1 MVKIRKPKKENE
13 EILPLDNQEA
23 INQTLSK
30 SEEFINKNK
39 NYLILFF
46 GIITISIAAFSI
58 FSYLKSNQ
66 NENAQNEMFQAVYY
80 FEKDSL
86 VQALNGDGNNYGFL
100 EIIDEYSLSEAAN
113 LSRFYA
119 GASYLKLGN
128 YQNAINYLDQFSSSD
143 LLVQARAYS
152 LIGDAY
158 VELEDYEN
166 AIYYFE
172 KASSEN
178 PNQFF
183 TPSYL
188 LKLALVYEEVSDLKS
203 AIKSYETIISDFKDS
218 PEYQTSLKNKSRL
231 EGLML
236 WVLILQVL
244 IHSII

>member
-1 MVKIRKPKKENE
+1 MVKIRKPKKENQ
-13 EILPLDNQEA
+13 EILPLDNQEVV
-23 INQTLSK
+23 NQTLSK

-236 WVLILQVL
+236 
-244 IHSII
+244 

>member
-1 MVKIRKPKKENE
+1 MVKIRKPKKENQ
-13 EILPLDNQEA
+13 EILPLDNQEVV
-23 INQTLSK
+23 NETLSK
-30 SEEFINKNK
+30 SEEFINKKK

-236 WVLILQVL
+236 
-244 IHSII
+244 

>member
-13 EILPLDNQEA
+13 EILPLDNQEVV
-23 INQTLSK
+23 NETLNK

-46 GIITISIAAFSI
+46 GIITITIAAFSV

-100 EIIDEYSLSEAAN
+100 EIIDEYSFSEAAN

-236 WVLILQVL
+236 WVLIPQVS

>member
-1 MVKIRKPKKENE
+1 MVKIRKPKKENQ
-13 EILPLDNQEA
+13 EILPLDNQEVV
-23 INQTLSK
+23 NETLSK

-236 WVLILQVL
+236 
-244 IHSII
+244 

>member
-13 EILPLDNQEA
+13 EILPLDNQEVV
-23 INQTLSK
+23 NQTLSK

-46 GIITISIAAFSI
+46 GIITISIAGFSI

-66 NENAQNEMFQAVYY
+66 NVNAQNEMFQAVYY

-158 VELEDYEN
+158 VELEDFEN

-236 WVLILQVL
+236 
-244 IHSII
+244 

>member
-1 MVKIRKPKKENE
+1 MVKIRNPKKENQ
-13 EILPLDNQEA
+13 EILPLANQEVV
-23 INQTLSK
+23 NETLSK

-236 WVLILQVL
+236 
-244 IHSII
+244 

>member
-1 MVKIRKPKKENE
+1 MVKIRKPKKENQ
-13 EILPLDNQEA
+13 EILPLDNQEVV
-23 INQTLSK
+23 NETLSK

-39 NYLILFF
+39 NYLMLFF

-172 KASSEN
+172 KASSKN

-236 WVLILQVL
+236 
-244 IHSII
+244 

>member
-13 EILPLDNQEA
+13 EILPLDNQEVV
-23 INQTLSK
+23 NQTLSK

-158 VELEDYEN
+158 VELEDFEN
-166 AIYYFE
+166 AIYYFK

-236 WVLILQVL
+236 
-244 IHSII
+244 

>member
-13 EILPLDNQEA
+13 EILPLDNQEVV
-23 INQTLSK
+23 NQTLSK

-46 GIITISIAAFSI
+46 GIITISIAGFSI

-158 VELEDYEN
+158 VELEDFEN

-236 WVLILQVL
+236 
-244 IHSII
+244 